1 MSVQFE
7 KILREPAYRQV
18 SKAIEEKILSRK
30 LRPGDSLPSE
40 SELAQQFGLNRST
53 IREGLRQLEMGGL
66 IVRRQGSKK
75 FIVNR
80 PGPDDVAAGV
90 SRAMR
95 LNEVTFAE
103 VWQAMM
109 ILEPECA
116 QLVAQQADKDALIKL
131 GEVIDRLQTQGDDYA
146 QAVDQ
151 AVEFFRLLAELTGN
165 RVLVLTQAPLCH
177 LLRPSL
183 LLMIGKVSQARQRI
197 KHAQGKILEACSNQR
212 GEEAQDWMRKH
223 IVDFKRGYMLAG
235 IKLEQIIHAD

>member
-1 MSVQFE
+1 MTVRFE
-7 KILREPAYRQV
+7 KIEREPAYRQV
-18 SKAIEEKILSRK
+18 SKAIEKKILSRI

-40 SELAQQFGLNRST
+40 AELAQQFGLNRST
-53 IREGLRQLEMGGL
+53 IREGLRQLETGGL
-66 IVRRQGSKK
+66 INRRQGSKK
-75 FIVNR
+75 FFVHCPSPN
-80 PGPDDVAAGV
+80 DVAAGV
-90 SRAMR
+90 SRAMH

-116 QLVAQQADKDALIKL
+116 RLVAEKADKNGLAKL
-131 GEVIDRLQTQGDDYA
+131 GEVIDRLATQGDDFA

-183 LLMIGKVSQARQRI
+183 VLMVEKVPQARQRI
-197 KHAQGKILEACSNQR
+197 KHAQGKILEACSGR
-212 GEEAQDWMRKH
+212 RMEEAQDWMRKH

-235 IKLEQIIHAD
+235 IELDQIIDAG